1 MKLPTIKELCHIHP
15 YKFALLI
22 GALFNNIHVY
32 FRGYDE
38 FYGPPVP
45 PGRMMPPGRG
55 MRRAMPP
62 PPRYG

>member
-1 MKLPTIKELCHIHP
+1 MVLLYLNLNLP
-15 YKFALLI
+15 LI
-22 GALFNNIHVY
+22 
-32 FRGYDE
+32 FRGYDD